1 MFKQSFKTFF
11 LTFFFLRY
19 FGFAQYKFQR
29 NKKSRQKNASTL
41 LPTLARPFADPTH
54 RSTKI
59 YIKYK
64 HTMLK
69 IKGADFCPNFQKERS
84 RSSNEKSYKTF

>member
-19 FGFAQYKFQR
+19 FGYAQYKFQR
-29 NKKSRQKNASTL
+29 NKKSRQKNASTRL
-41 LPTLARPFADPTH
+41 LTLARLFADPTH
-54 RSTKI
+54 RSNKI
-59 YIKYK
+59 YFKYE

-69 IKGADFCPNFQKERS
+69 IKVADFCLNFQKERS
-84 RSSNEKSYKTF
+84 RSSNEKK

>member
-19 FGFAQYKFQR
+19 FGFAQYKSQR
-29 NKKSRQKNASTL
+29 NKKSRQKNASTH
-41 LPTLARPFADPTH
+41 LPTLARLFADPTH
-54 RSTKI
+54 RSNRI